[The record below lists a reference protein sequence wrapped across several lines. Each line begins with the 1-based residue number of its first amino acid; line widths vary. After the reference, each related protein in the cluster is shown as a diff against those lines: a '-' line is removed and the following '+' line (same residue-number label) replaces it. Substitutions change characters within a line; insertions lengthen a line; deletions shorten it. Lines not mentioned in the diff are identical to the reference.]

1 MTEHLERLVGPAE
14 AQEFVR
20 RAEQTAHPAAQTPVL
35 ITEAEVAFGTAA
47 AVPLRRATTGWWTWA
62 SRAALAVRQTFAGL
76 VVDERPTPRH
86 HPKRYW
92 YLEDARM
99 GREMGRL

>member
-1 MTEHLERLVGPAE
+1 MSEQLERLVGPAE
-14 AQEFVR
+14 AQEFAR
-20 RAEQTAHPAAQTPVL
+20 RAEQIPVL
-35 ITEAEVAFGTAA
+35 ITEAEVAFSTTA
-47 AVPLRRATTGWWTWA
+47 AVPLRRAATGWWTWA

-76 VVDERPTPRH
+76 VVDERPAPRH
-86 HPKRYW
+86 HPKRYR